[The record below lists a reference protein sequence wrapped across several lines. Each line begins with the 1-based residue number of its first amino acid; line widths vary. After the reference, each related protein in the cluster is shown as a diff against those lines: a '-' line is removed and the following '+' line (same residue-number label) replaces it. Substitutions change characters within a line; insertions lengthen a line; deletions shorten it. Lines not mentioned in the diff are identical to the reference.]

1 MVRKFVSSSTNLNTS
16 TTAPGR
22 SSEGNSSGKGSKN
35 SEGSDM
41 VIPHIADAANEK
53 AANEKAADEN
63 QQFKPR
69 TRSSGKTN
77 VKPAIVHKPMT
88 RSSMSLIESIKDSE
102 DMCNAMAAKR
112 AQIEQDTK
120 LALVNSK
127 KDQASIVYK
136 HANLD
141 SQVALLLKSNG
152 LVMLPQERNGSCVF
166 NSLGV
171 VLKMSPEN
179 CRTAAV
185 EFVSENFDVF
195 CPVNKDNKVDGT
207 VLAYRDRMSRARDQ
221 GDIIEI
227 VALASVY
234 KLKVVLWTVAY
245 QTPKKIT
252 SQTYFPLNFN
262 VLNAASLTTVHLV
275 RLTDPNEAL
284 MHYHLAVE
292 STATST
298 ATSDDDDLEP
308 EDEDL
313 EGGDKQQDNSP
324 APAGPADGAKALSSK

>member
-1 MVRKFVSSSTNLNTS
+1 MNKYYKKHDYMVRKFVSSSTNTS

-22 SSEGNSSGKGSKN
+22 SSEGNSSGGGSKN

-63 QQFKPR
+63 QQFKSR
-69 TRSSGKTN
+69 TRSSGKTNTKTN
-77 VKPAIVHKPMT
+77 VKPAIVHKPVT

-102 DMCNAMAAKR
+102 NMCNAMTAKR
-112 AQIEQDTK
+112 AQIEQDTN
-120 LALVNSK
+120 LAFVNSV
-127 KDQASIVYK
+127 KDQASIDYK

-195 CPVNKDNKVDGT
+195 CPVNKDNKEDGT
-207 VLAYRDRMSRARDQ
+207 VLAYRDRMSRTRDQ

-234 KLKVVLWTVAY
+234 KLKVVLWTASY
-245 QTPKKIT
+245 QTPGVIT
-252 SQTYFPLNFN
+252 SQTYFPLNFD

-275 RLTDPNEAL
+275 RLKDPNEAL

-298 ATSDDDDLEP
+298 ATSDDDDLESD
-308 EDEDL
+308 DEDL
-313 EGGDKQQDNSP
+313 EGGDK
-324 APAGPADGAKALSSK
+324 APSSK